1 MLRFTITNNS
11 STGLTQDE
19 LMDLFCENLG
29 VPLDK
34 KNGGLIRISPRSN
47 ENSFAITIGKNR
59 GIKRDLFLSAD
70 LTSVRKA
77 SITFSDATPVPLRTD
92 PSDEDID
99 ESTEEDDTE
108 PVNNDENVVVD
119 REGNPV

>member
-19 LMDLFCENLG
+19 LMDLFRENLG

-47 ENSFAITIGKNR
+47 ENSLAITIGKNR

-77 SITFSDATPVPLRTD
+77 SITFSDATPMPLRTD

-99 ESTEEDDTE
+99 ESTEEDDAE